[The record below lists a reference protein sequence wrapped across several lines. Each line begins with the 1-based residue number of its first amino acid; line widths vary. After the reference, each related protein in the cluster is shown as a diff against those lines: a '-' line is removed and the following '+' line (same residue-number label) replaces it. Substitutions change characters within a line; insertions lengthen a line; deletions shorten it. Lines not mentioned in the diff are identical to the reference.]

1 MSAIKCFISPLA
13 STAYCLAYFTY
24 VDRYVDIPYY
34 FKYFKY
40 AKRIVQTYVM
50 NLNSTVV
57 CHDTA
62 DGSKYKNKAYLLAIL
77 QYILSI

>member
-1 MSAIKCFISPLA
+1 MPKNSPNICDELK
-13 STAYCLAYFTY
+13 F
-24 VDRYVDIPYY
+24 
-34 FKYFKY
+34 
-40 AKRIVQTYVM
+40 
-50 NLNSTVV
+50 TVV